1 MRSSS
6 TFAATTSFASQWV
19 LLGCATLTVAACA
32 GDRTERD
39 RWDGTVDTLPSGT
52 IVVHNPS
59 HGIWD
64 SSTAW
69 RVEEEVRIGTLEGS
83 GPDLFGRISAL
94 EVDGLGRLYV
104 FESQTQELRVFESS
118 GAHVRTIGGEGSAPG
133 EFKQGIGLAWS
144 PKGHLWVVDPGNVRV
159 SVFDTSGTYLTMN
172 RIMGGYVMV
181 PWRGRFDR
189 AGRFYHYGLDV
200 AADAESRLVM
210 VRFDS
215 LMNPIDTIPIPRP
228 TEDRNFDI
236 QSEDGMTR
244 TGARFGAGDCWT
256 LSASGQLWFG
266 NTGDYRVYRRSA
278 SGDTTMAISREFEPL
293 PDLPALST
301 LYMDEDDRLWVVP
314 VVAGEDSARLLD
326 VFESSGRYMGRIL
339 LPFRLSADPVPLFR
353 SGYIYGVTFDEF
365 DVPYVVKGRI
375 LMP

>member
-1 MRSSS
+1 MALCSKLPMRSRN
-6 TFAATTSFASQWV
+6 TFAATTSFASQRV
-19 LLGCATLTVAACA
+19 LLGWAALTVAACA
-32 GDRTERD
+32 GDRTDRD
-39 RWDGTVDTLPSGT
+39 FWDGTVDTLPSGT
-52 IVVHNPS
+52 VVVNNPS

-83 GPDLFGRISAL
+83 GPDLFGQISAL
-94 EVDGLGRLYV
+94 EVDGLGRLFV

-133 EFKQGIGLAWS
+133 EFIQGIGLAWS

-159 SVFDTSGTYLTMN
+159 SIFDTSGTYLAMN

-215 LMNPIDTIPIPRP
+215 LMNSIDTIRIPRP
-228 TEDRNFDI
+228 PEDLNFEP
-236 QSEDGMTR
+236 QSEDGL
-244 TGARFGAGDCWT
+244 TGTGTPFGAGVCWT
-256 LSASGQLWFG
+256 LSASGQLWFA
-266 NTGDYRVYRRSA
+266 NTGDYRVYRISA
-278 SGDTTMAISREFEPL
+278 AGDTTMAISREFEQQPAS
-293 PDLPALST
+293 PALST
-301 LYMDEDDRLWVVP
+301 LFVDEEDRLWVVP
-314 VVAGEDSARLLD
+314 FVAGEGNARFLD
-326 VFESSGRYMGRIL
+326 VFESSGRYMGRL
-339 LPFRLSADPVPLFR
+339 RLPFRLSTATSRTLSEGGF
-353 SGYIYGVTFDEF
+353 
-365 DVPYVVKGRI
+365 
-375 LMP
+375 